1 MSISFGNLTVLESKS
16 IMYFAK
22 LKVINFKNLNSPISF
37 NSTPDNRLEFVSFE
51 NTPSLTD
58 VNLGR
63 SSHLETVMF
72 IDAPRMKPLDLSSCR
87 LISFPVSIL
96 TLTSLEILNNM
107 QNN

>member
-1 MSISFGNLTVLESKS
+1 
-16 IMYFAK
+16 MYFAK
-22 LKVINFKNLNSPISF
+22 LKVINFKNLNSPTSF

-72 IDAPRMKPLDLSSCR
+72 IDA
-87 LISFPVSIL
+87 
-96 TLTSLEILNNM
+96 
-107 QNN
+107 